1 MPAHVNQRANSTR
14 RYRFISLLL
23 IIATLFSAAYL
34 LAQPEK
40 AKANGSGAN
49 TSDLILEWRGITTSS
64 YSLGVRLQN
73 PVNVRAEWYKNGSLL
88 SCTSPMSNVANHLI
102 SCTLPSSPA
111 SLSTDVYRLKI
122 SSVSGQTGSISG
134 IGHLSPPSRP
144 ASNEFLS
151 DVISFGDFGISSLS
165 NAFNFT
171 SAGFQVTATLPP
183 SVTNL
188 SQAFYNSKASP
199 ALSGWNTSNVTNL
212 SQMFYLA
219 NNFNQDIS
227 SWDTSRVT
235 NMSQM
240 FFGAQAFNQNIG
252 TWNTS
257 SVTDMSSMFFG
268 AFAFN
273 QNIGNWD
280 TSSVT
285 TMSSM
290 FYGAGYF
297 NNGLPAGT
305 PAPRLTW
312 TVNRV
317 TDMSS
322 MFLNASSFN
331 GELSNWDASS
341 ATTMA
346 SMFENATSFNNGQ
359 TTVNA
364 NGSSLEPGTKPL
376 TWTTTSL
383 TNMSRMFYNA
393 KGFNQNI
400 NSLDVSRVTNFSYM
414 FAALDPVQSLT
425 DGLNL
430 IDTNTTSFNNGE
442 SFSDLSPATA
452 PLWPTNSPGS
462 GTGSSAINMSFMFQ
476 GSKFFNQDLSS
487 WDTSN
492 VTTMKQM
499 FENATRFNNGDIK
512 NATTSNALSWN
523 TSRVE
528 DFDGMFNHTA
538 MFNQNLDSWDVSS
551 GTTFRRMF
559 SQNTTQSGAVLF
571 NNGDAL
577 GATSANNMTWFGTTS
592 KPAQVNLLGM
602 FRNNTWFNQN
612 VSAWNTNKAT
622 NMASMFQG
630 ATSFNNGLAAGSG
643 GSLPWDTSAVTNM
656 GGMFSGAS
664 NFNQSIDY
672 WDSSKVVSFVSMF
685 QDATRFN
692 NGSSSI
698 SVSRMVWRTNSGVTS
713 SMQNMFNN
721 ASVFNQD
728 ISGWDTSSVTNMSSM
743 FYLAARF
750 NNGDSSTGAG
760 SKPLALN
767 TAVVTT
773 FNNMFQN
780 ARAFNQNVS
789 SFDVSR
795 ATDVAGMFDSA
806 SGVGKFNNGLSS
818 GQTGILQFTFNNA
831 APNLSLA
838 AMFRNQEGFNQD
850 VSSWETSNIKSM
862 ASMFANAK
870 KFNQDVSSW
879 NISNVTDT
887 SAMFSLASDF
897 NQDISN
903 WNTSKVTNMSFM
915 FNGASRFNQDISKW
929 DTSKVTNF
937 SAVLSGTTAFNFSLA
952 NWSLSSLAS
961 SVTDGQGL
969 TVIFGRASSSDQSG
983 ISQANL
989 NDTLLS
995 WGHQTSRST
1004 LTSGIMDA
1012 INKKAYTDCSSYNS
1026 YLRIRAKFSSF
1037 FRTFVSPLD
1046 AIPTGC
1052 LSQTVSWY
1060 PSSSTITV
1068 PSSPATYTPT
1078 RQPLTTS
1085 SGSVKFVVIAPGTTG
1100 CRVNNTSGQITY
1112 SAAGSCLVR
1121 AYDAAST
1128 TNGDVSTFVD
1138 RTFSLSTPTSIQ
1150 VPATPTIDTITAGQQ
1165 KLIVTF
1171 FPSTTEGQPISG
1183 YQYRVATS
1191 SGGIASATWVNA
1203 TTTLVDAAT
1212 NKYSFE
1218 ISGLTG
1224 GQGYVMQLAS
1234 SNSAGRS
1241 TPTATSN
1248 SVTAG
1253 GGADPPGAPTSLS
1266 VIRGDQ
1272 RADLSWSAPASNGGA
1287 AISDYLVEYNSGSG
1301 WTTFTRSAST
1311 ATTVRVTGLT
1321 NGTSYSFRVSAI
1333 NSAGTSTPS
1342 TTSASVLIATVPG
1355 APTSLTTTA
1364 GNSRVDLA
1372 WSAPASNGGAV
1383 ISDYLVEY
1391 NSGSGWTT
1399 FTRSSSTAT
1408 SVRVTGLTNGT
1419 SYSFRVSAVN
1429 EVGTGT
1435 TSTATSSVL
1444 VATAPGSPTSLS
1456 GTGGVDFVDL
1466 TWSAPS
1472 SNGGSPITDYVVEY
1486 STGGSWTTYVR
1497 TASTAT
1503 SVRVPSLTT
1512 GTNYTFRVSAKNLFG
1527 TSDPVSTFSSVLV
1540 AGAPSSPELA
1550 TTLAGNG
1557 GAEIIFIPPAD
1568 NGSTISGYQYRF
1580 KYATML
1586 APATFNSGNASWS
1599 SIDAATWSSW
1609 TATPTLTNVVSG
1621 IRPAK
1626 RFTFT
1631 GLPSNPSGG
1640 LWLVVQVRAINAVG
1654 TGPASVSG
1662 PYTTDVSFNSDGT
1675 QSGDGFIRF
1684 NYRLTY
1690 DGNSPIIRFEYAL
1703 QPSNQPGV
1711 WTSWQDMGTNVDSS
1725 PYTVTGLTNGVSYAV
1740 RVRAV
1745 NAYGTIEGQTSFS
1758 VASVSATP
1766 NKAMPTGLFSYP
1778 NSTYSSGGTVSPSAN
1793 SNSGDG
1799 AVTYSTTYTSICTV
1813 NSSTGEVTIVSA
1825 GLCLINMNVAEGTN
1839 TRATSFQ
1846 AWARIFKGDQS
1857 SLSWNV
1863 STTSARYL
1871 ETITLATTGGTGT
1884 GAVTYSRSI
1893 GSTCSVV
1900 GNVVTLG
1907 TVGSACVISATKAA
1921 DTNYNAISTSTNLT
1935 LTATKAAQAAVSFTN
1950 SSTMTAGQTMTLAA
1964 AGGSGPS
1971 NRTFTVTSEGTTRC
1985 SITSGVLSAPRSGTC
2000 RVQVVNASS
2009 TNFEAS
2015 TAVTQ
2020 AITVSLASQSISFTS
2035 SIPSNPVAGSSYTP
2049 AATASSS
2056 LTVSFSIASGPC
2068 TITGGVVS
2076 LVGSGDCVISANQSG
2091 NETYEAATAVT
2102 QTIAIGRR
2110 NQSLS
2115 FTTATSAITSKT
2127 FGDPAFLVQATSS
2140 DTEATV
2146 RYSLGSTTTNS
2157 ACSVSTTGLVT
2168 VLAVGTCAIEA
2179 DSLATTA
2186 VAAASTITKTIRI
2199 NSDFAASPFIGSV
2212 STGNLSATIGFFA
2225 PSYLGGT
2232 SVTAYEVKAVNQA
2245 SGSSE
2250 VLTESAC
2257 PTTAVNGLISCR
2269 ITGLSLGSDYKFK
2282 VAAINAAGT
2291 GAFSDLSSSYRIA
2304 SNPSAVQ
2311 ALTVVE
2317 GNGSLL
2323 IRWSDPDTLGG
2334 GTFDEYRIFVKK
2346 SSEAN
2351 YDQNNFFRVRN
2362 ASVKSATVTR
2372 ESPPDGMSFAG
2383 GPSLVN
2389 GTAYDVKVVTVTRAN
2404 SEELEANTAQVNQ
2417 IPHTVPD
2424 APAVATSIVHGSNL
2438 VITWTAPLSDGG
2450 ASITGY
2456 SVTFAGTT
2464 CTLTN
2469 PTDTQCQTSM
2479 PTSPGTY
2486 NFEVRAINNAGPG
2499 SPVTGSIQISGAS
2512 SQSFGSSGD
2521 GAASSKAAPMVKSVV
2536 TSTDGKATRI
2546 TGANLGKVTKV
2557 IIGTRKAKVVSSSAD
2572 LIELKGKAVKPGKHN
2587 LYIYFAD
2594 GTVLK
2599 SEQLV
2604 QVAGTPT
2611 VAPAREITYSISGFI
2626 PGNASLPA
2634 GTRSQIS
2641 NFLRGKT
2648 FKSVECVGSTQ
2659 GPIVRKVDPKLAM
2672 TRAKSVCGIVSEL
2685 GFEVSSV
2692 SYINQLKVGSKFRSV
2707 KLVLNK

>member
-1 MPAHVNQRANSTR
+1 MVYPQFPQVAGRALGYLDSEEVRHLGANTQEQQLPAHANQRANLIR
-14 RYRFISLLL
+14 RYRSISLLL

-40 AKANGSGAN
+40 AKATGSGAN
-49 TSDLILEWRGITTSS
+49 TSDLILEWKGITTSS
-64 YSLGVRLQN
+64 YPLGVYLQN
-73 PVNVRAEWYKNGSLL
+73 PVNVQAEWYKNGSLL
-88 SCTSPMSNVANHLI
+88 SCVSSISNTSNRLV

-111 SLSTDVYRLKI
+111 SLTTDVYRLRI
-122 SSVSGQTGSISG
+122 SAIPGQIGSIAG
-134 IGHLSPPSRP
+134 LGHLDTASRH
-144 ASNEFLS
+144 ASQAFLS
-151 DVISFGDFGISSLS
+151 DVVSFGDLGISSLR

-171 SAGFQVTATLPP
+171 SAGFQITATLPS
-183 SVTNL
+183 SVTSL
-188 SQAFYNSKASP
+188 TQAFYQSSASP
-199 ALSGWNTSNVTNL
+199 ALSGWNTSSVTNM
-212 SQMFYLA
+212 SEMFRLA
-219 NNFNQDIS
+219 SSFNQDIS

-235 NMSQM
+235 EMSFM
-240 FFGAQAFNQNIG
+240 FQGA
-252 TWNTS
+252 S
-257 SVTDMSSMFFG
+257 
-268 AFAFN
+268 AFN

-285 TMSSM
+285 NMSYM
-290 FYGAGYF
+290 FQSALAFNQNIGNWNTSSVTNMSRMFSGATGF
-297 NNGLPAGT
+297 NNGATSGT
-305 PAPRLTW
+305 PSPRLTW
-312 TVNRV
+312 AVNRV

-322 MFLNASSFN
+322 MFVSASGFNAD
-331 GELSNWDASS
+331 LSNWEASS
-341 ATTMA
+341 VTNMER
-346 SMFENATSFNNGQ
+346 MFENARNFNNGQ
-359 TTVNA
+359 TAVSTSA
-364 NGSSLEPGTKPL
+364 SSLSLGTKPL
-376 TWTTTSL
+376 GWSTPSL
-383 TNMSRMFYNA
+383 TNVFRMFA
-393 KGFNQNI
+393 GATGFNQNV

-414 FAALDPVQSLT
+414 FAGADSLSSLT
-425 DGLNL
+425 SGLDL
-430 IDTNTTSFNNGE
+430 IDGTNRTAFNNGE
-442 SFSDLSPATA
+442 DFFDSSPGTA
-452 PLWPTNSPGS
+452 PLWPSNSPGS
-462 GTGSSAINMSFMFQ
+462 ATGSSAINMSYMFQ
-476 GSKFFNQDLSS
+476 GARFFNQEISS

-492 VTTMKQM
+492 VTTMQQM
-499 FENATRFNNGDIK
+499 FESANRFNNGDAK
-512 NATTSNALSWN
+512 FASTSNSLSWA

-528 DFDGMFNHTA
+528 NFAGMFSNTY
-538 MFNQNLDSWDVSS
+538 MFNQNLNSWDVSS
-551 GTTFRRMF
+551 GTTFRMMF
-559 SQNTTQSGAVLF
+559 AVRFNVINSSYF
-571 NNGDAL
+571 NNGDL
-577 GATSANNMTWFGTTS
+577 SGATSANTMTWFGTPS
-592 KPAQVNLLGM
+592 KPAQVDLLGM
-602 FRNNTWFNQN
+602 FSTNSQFNQDI
-612 VSAWNTNKAT
+612 SAWNTSKVTNIATMFLGAT
-622 NMASMFQG
+622 N
-630 ATSFNNGLAAGSG
+630 FNNGMGAGVG

-656 GGMFSGAS
+656 AGMFSGAS
-664 NFNQSIDY
+664 NFNQSINY
-672 WDSSKVVSFVSMF
+672 WDTSKVVSFESMF
-685 QDATRFN
+685 QDAIRFN
-692 NGSSSI
+692 NGSSSS
-698 SVSRMVWRTNSGVTS
+698 SVSRMVWRTNTGVTTT
-713 SMQNMFNN
+713 MLNMFYN
-721 ASVFNQD
+721 ASAFNQD
-728 ISGWDTSSVTNMSSM
+728 ISGWDTSQVINMSNM
-743 FYLAARF
+743 FTLAVKF
-750 NNGDSSTGAG
+750 NNGDLSTAAG
-760 SKPLALN
+760 SKPLTLN
-767 TAVVTT
+767 TANVTN
-773 FNNMFQN
+773 FSNMFQN
-780 ARAFNQNVS
+780 ARAFNQSVS

-795 ATDVAGMFDSA
+795 ATNVTGMFDSA
-806 SGVGKFNNGLSS
+806 SGVGKFNNGFLS
-818 GQTGILQFTFNNA
+818 GQTGNLNFTFNPGA
-831 APNLSLA
+831 LISLE
-838 AMFRNQEGFNQD
+838 AMFRNQSG
-850 VSSWETSNIKSM
+850 
-862 ASMFANAK
+862 
-870 KFNQDVSSW
+870 
-879 NISNVTDT
+879 
-887 SAMFSLASDF
+887 F

-903 WNTSKVTNMSFM
+903 WSTSSVTSLRFM
-915 FNGASRFNQDISKW
+915 FSGASSFNQDISSW
-929 DTSKVTNF
+929 DTAKVSNF
-937 SAVLSGTTAFNFSLA
+937 AEVLVGTTAFNYSLA
-952 NWSLSSLAS
+952 NWSLSSLVS
-961 SVTDGQGL
+961 STSVQNSLDGA
-969 TVIFGRASSSDQSG
+969 FGKTAASG

-995 WGHQTSRST
+995 WGHQST
-1004 LTSGIMDA
+1004 RLNNSSNLIGA
-1012 INKKAYTDCSSYNS
+1012 FGKKTYNNCSSYFS
-1026 YLRIRAKFSSF
+1026 YERMRLKF
-1037 FRTFVSPLD
+1037 TFGYFNTPNDSV
-1046 AIPTGC
+1046 PTGC
-1052 LSQTVSWY
+1052 LTETVSWY
-1060 PSSSTITV
+1060 PSTTTV
-1068 PSSPATYTPT
+1068 TVTRSQAAFTPT
-1078 RQPLTTS
+1078 HQPVTTS
-1085 SGSVKFVVIAPGTTG
+1085 SGTVKFVVIQPNATG
-1100 CRVNNTSGQITY
+1100 CRVNNTSGQIRY
-1112 SAAGSCLVR
+1112 SAAGNCVIR

-1128 TNGDVSTFVD
+1128 TNGDSSTFVT
-1138 RTFSLSTPTSIQ
+1138 RTFSLPAPASLSA
-1150 VPATPTIDTITAGQQ
+1150 PATPTLDTITAGQL

-1171 FPSTTEGQPISG
+1171 FPSEGQPVSA
-1183 YQYRVATS
+1183 YEYRVATS
-1191 SGGIASATWVNA
+1191 AGAISSASWVTANA
-1203 TTTLVDAAT
+1203 SLLDAGT

-1218 ISGLTG
+1218 ITGLTG
-1224 GQGYVMQLAS
+1224 GQGYVVELAA
-1234 SNSAGRS
+1234 SNTVGRS
-1241 TPTATSN
+1241 SPTATSS

-1287 AISDYLVEYNSGSG
+1287 AISDYLVEYNSGSS

-1342 TTSASVLIATVPG
+1342 TASASVLIATVPG

-1372 WSAPASNGGAV
+1372 WSAPASNGGAAV
-1383 ISDYLVEY
+1383 SDYLVEF

-1399 FTRSSSTAT
+1399 FVRSASTAT

-1456 GTGGVDFVDL
+1456 STGGVDFVNL
-1466 TWSAPS
+1466 TWSAPA

-1486 STGGSWTTYVR
+1486 STGSSWTTYVR

-1527 TSDPVSTFSSVLV
+1527 TSDPVATSSSVLV
-1540 AGAPSSPELA
+1540 AGSPASPELT

-1557 GAEIIFIPPAD
+1557 GAEIVFVPPAD
-1568 NGSTISGYQYRF
+1568 NGSTITGYEYRF
-1580 KYATML
+1580 KHATKL
-1586 APATFNSGNASWS
+1586 APATFNNANASWS
-1599 SIDAATWSSW
+1599 SIEAATWSSW
-1609 TATPTLTNVVSG
+1609 TTTPTLTNVISG

-1631 GLPSNPSGG
+1631 GLPSNPPGG
-1640 LWLVVQVRAINAVG
+1640 LWLVVQVRAINVVG
-1654 TGPASVSG
+1654 TGPASESA
-1662 PYTTDVSFNSDGT
+1662 PYTTDVSFKSDGT
-1675 QSGDGFIRF
+1675 EFGDGFIQF
-1684 NYRLTY
+1684 NYRSTY

-1703 QPSNQPGV
+1703 QPSNQPGF
-1711 WTSWQDMGTNVDSS
+1711 WTNWQDMGTNVDTSA
-1725 PYTVTGLTNGVSYAV
+1725 YRVNGLINGVTYGI

-1745 NAYGTIEGQTSFS
+1745 NAYGTIEGQSSFS
-1758 VASVSATP
+1758 VAPVSATP
-1766 NKAMPTGLFSYP
+1766 NKAMPTASFTYP
-1778 NSTYSSGGTVSPSAN
+1778 NSNYSAGGKVLPSAN

-1813 NSSTGEVTIVSA
+1813 DSSTGEVTIVSA
-1825 GLCLINMNVAEGTN
+1825 GMCLISMNLAEGTN
-1839 TRATSFQ
+1839 TRATSFL
-1846 AWARIFKGDQS
+1846 AWAIILKGNQS
-1857 SLSWNV
+1857 TLSWNV
-1863 STTSARYL
+1863 STTSAGYL
-1871 ETITLATTGGTGT
+1871 ETITLATTGGTGA

-1971 NRTFTVTSEGTTRC
+1971 SRTFTVTSEGTTRC

-2000 RVQVVNASS
+2000 RVQVVNAAS

-2049 AATASSS
+2049 TATASSS

-2091 NETYEAATAVT
+2091 NETYDAATAVT

-2115 FTTATSAITSKT
+2115 FTTATNAITAKT
-2127 FGDPAFLVQATSS
+2127 FGDPAFLVQANSS

-2146 RYSLGSTTTNS
+2146 RYSLGATTTNS
-2157 ACSVSTTGLVT
+2157 ACTVTTTGLVT
-2168 VLAVGTCAIEA
+2168 VLAVGTCAVEA
-2179 DSLATTA
+2179 DSLATST

-2199 NSDFAASPFIGSV
+2199 DSDFAASPFIGSV

-2232 SVTAYEVKAVNQA
+2232 SITAYEVKAVNQA
-2245 SGSSE
+2245 VGSSE

-2334 GTFDEYRIFVKK
+2334 GTFEEYRIFVKK

-2389 GTAYDVKVVTVTRAN
+2389 GTAYDVKVVTVTIAN
-2404 SEELEANTAQVNQ
+2404 TSELEANTAQVNQ
-2417 IPHTVPD
+2417 TPHTVPD

-2469 PTDTQCQTSM
+2469 PTDTQCLTSM

-2486 NFEVRAINNAGPG
+2486 NYEVRAINNAGPG
-2499 SPVTGSIQISGAS
+2499 SPVSGSIQISGGS
-2512 SQSFGSSGD
+2512 SQSFGSTGGGTATSN
-2521 GAASSKAAPMVKSVV
+2521 AAPMVKSVV

-2557 IIGTRKAKVVSSSAD
+2557 VIGTRTVKVISSSAD

-2587 LYIYFAD
+2587 LYIYFSD

-2604 QVAGTPT
+2604 QVAGGTS
-2611 VAPAREITYSISGFI
+2611 VAPVKEITTSISGFI

-2634 GTRSQIS
+2634 GTRRQIS
-2641 NFLRGKT
+2641 AFLGGKT

-2659 GPIVRKVDPKLAM
+2659 GPMVRKVDPKLAM
-2672 TRAKSVCGIVSEL
+2672 TRAKSVCEVVRAL
-2685 GFEVSSV
+2685 GFEVSNV
-2692 SYINQLKVGSKFRSV
+2692 SYVNQLKVGSKYRSV

>member
-1 MPAHVNQRANSTR
+1 MVYPQFPQVAGRALGYLDSEEVRHLGANTQEQQLPAHANQRANLIR
-14 RYRFISLLL
+14 RYRSISLLL

-40 AKANGSGAN
+40 AKATGSGAN
-49 TSDLILEWRGITTSS
+49 TSDLILEWKGITTSS
-64 YSLGVRLQN
+64 YTLGVHLQN
-73 PVNVRAEWYKNGSLL
+73 PLNVQAEWYKNGSLL
-88 SCTSPMSNVANHLI
+88 SCVSSISNTSNRLV

-111 SLSTDVYRLKI
+111 SISTDVYRLKI
-122 SSVSGQTGSISG
+122 SSIPGQTGSIVG
-134 IGHLSPPSRP
+134 LGHLSTGSRH
-144 ASNEFLS
+144 ASNAFLS
-151 DVISFGDFGISSLS
+151 DVISFGDFGISSLR

-183 SVTNL
+183 SVTSL
-188 SQAFYNSKASP
+188 TEAFYQSSASP
-199 ALSGWNTSNVTNL
+199 ALSGWNTSSVTDM
-212 SQMFYLA
+212 SHMFRLA
-219 NNFNQDIS
+219 SNFNQDIG

-235 NMSQM
+235 DMSFM
-240 FFGAQAFNQNIG
+240 FQGAGVFNQNIG
-252 TWNTS
+252 NWNTS
-257 SVTDMSSMFFG
+257 SVTNMSYMFQS
-268 AFAFN
+268 ALVFN

-280 TSSVT
+280 TSQVT
-285 TMSSM
+285 NMNQM
-290 FYGAGYF
+290 FIGASGF
-297 NNGLPAGT
+297 NNGSSAGT
-305 PAPRLTW
+305 PSPRLTW

-317 TDMSS
+317 TNMSS
-322 MFLNASSFN
+322 MFTNASSFN
-331 GELSNWDASS
+331 ADLSNWDASS
-341 ATTMA
+341 VTTMER
-346 SMFENATSFNNGQ
+346 MFENARNFNNGQ
-359 TTVNA
+359 TAVNVMA
-364 NGSSLEPGTKPL
+364 SSLNSGTKPL
-376 TWTTTSL
+376 GWSTPSL
-383 TNMSRMFYNA
+383 TNVFRMFANA
-393 KGFNQNI
+393 SGFNQNI

-414 FAALDPVQSLT
+414 FAGEDISSTPT

-430 IDTNTTSFNNGE
+430 LDGSNRSSFNNGDN
-442 SFSDLSPATA
+442 FVSDSAPGTV

-462 GTGSSAINMSFMFQ
+462 ATGASAINMSFMFQ
-476 GSKFFNQDLSS
+476 GAKFFNQEVSA

-492 VTTMKQM
+492 VTTMQQM
-499 FENATRFNNGDIK
+499 FESANRFNNGDAK
-512 NATTSNALSWN
+512 FATTSNSLSWT

-528 DFDGMFNHTA
+528 NFAGMFNNTY
-538 MFNQNLDSWDVSS
+538 MFNQNLNTWDVSS
-551 GTTFRRMF
+551 GTTFRLMF
-559 SQNTTQSGAVLF
+559 SVRFNVLNSVYF
-571 NNGDAL
+571 NNGDTQ
-577 GATSANNMTWFGTTS
+577 GATSANTMTWFGTPS
-592 KPAQVNLLGM
+592 LPAQVDLLGL
-602 FRNNTWFNQN
+602 FRNNTWFNQD
-612 VSAWNTNKAT
+612 VSAWNTSKAT
-622 NMASMFQG
+622 TMTSVFQG

-643 GSLPWDTSAVTNM
+643 GSLSWDTSAATNM

-672 WDSSKVVSFVSMF
+672 WDTSQVLSFVSMF

-698 SVSRMVWRTNSGVTS
+698 SVSRMVWRTTSGVTTN
-713 SMQNMFNN
+713 MQSMFNN

-728 ISGWDTSSVTNMSSM
+728 ISGWDTSKVTNMNSM
-743 FYLAARF
+743 FMLAVKF
-750 NNGDSSTGAG
+750 NNGDLSTGAG
-760 SKPLALN
+760 SKPLGLN
-767 TAVVTT
+767 TSNVTN
-773 FNNMFQN
+773 FSNMFLN
-780 ARAFNQNVS
+780 ARAFNQSVA
-789 SFDVSR
+789 SFDVSK
-795 ATDVAGMFDSA
+795 ATDVSGMFDSA
-806 SGVGKFNNGLSS
+806 SGLGKFNNGLSS
-818 GQTGILQFTFNNA
+818 GQTGNLNFTFN
-831 APNLSLA
+831 PSSLLSFA
-838 AMFRNQEGFNQD
+838 SMFRNQTGFNQ
-850 VSSWETSNIKSM
+850 
-862 ASMFANAK
+862 
-870 KFNQDVSSW
+870 
-879 NISNVTDT
+879 NISNWSTSSVT
-887 SAMFSLASDF
+887 SMRSMFSGASSF

-903 WNTSKVTNMSFM
+903 
-915 FNGASRFNQDISKW
+915 W

-937 SAVLSGTTAFNFSLA
+937 YDVLTGTTAFNYSLA

-961 SVTDGQGL
+961 STTPQNSLDEA
-969 TVIFGRASSSDQSG
+969 FGKTAASG

-995 WGHQTSRST
+995 WGHQST
-1004 LTSGIMDA
+1004 RLNNSSNLIGA
-1012 INKKAYTDCSSYNS
+1012 FGKKTYNNCSSYFS
-1026 YLRIRAKFSSF
+1026 YERMRLKF
-1037 FRTFVSPLD
+1037 TFGYFNTPNDSV
-1046 AIPTGC
+1046 PTGC
-1052 LSQTVSWY
+1052 LTETVSWY
-1060 PSSSTITV
+1060 PSTTTV
-1068 PSSPATYTPT
+1068 TVTRSQAAFTPT
-1078 RQPLTTS
+1078 HQPVTTS
-1085 SGSVKFVVIAPGTTG
+1085 SGTVKFVVIQPNATG
-1100 CRVNNTSGQITY
+1100 CRVNNTSGQIRY
-1112 SAAGSCLVR
+1112 SAAGNCVIR

-1128 TNGDVSTFVD
+1128 TNGDSSTFVT
-1138 RTFSLSTPTSIQ
+1138 RTFSLPAPASLSA
-1150 VPATPTIDTITAGQQ
+1150 PATPTLDTITAGQS

-1171 FPSTTEGQPISG
+1171 FPSEGQPVSA
-1183 YQYRVATS
+1183 YEYRVATS
-1191 SGGIASATWVNA
+1191 AGAISSAAWVTANAS
-1203 TTTLVDAAT
+1203 LLDAGT

-1218 ISGLTG
+1218 ITGLTG
-1224 GQGYVMQLAS
+1224 GQGYVVELAA
-1234 SNSAGRS
+1234 SNTVGRS
-1241 TPTATSN
+1241 SPTATSS

-1287 AISDYLVEYNSGSG
+1287 AISDYLVEYNSGSS

-1311 ATTVRVTGLT
+1311 ATTVRVTGLI

-1342 TTSASVLIATVPG
+1342 TASALVLIATVPG
-1355 APTSLTTTA
+1355 APTSLTTTS

-1372 WSAPASNGGAV
+1372 WSAPASNGGAA

-1399 FTRSSSTAT
+1399 FVRSASTAT

-1466 TWSAPS
+1466 TWSAPA

-1486 STGGSWTTYVR
+1486 STGSSWTTYVR

-1527 TSDPVSTFSSVLV
+1527 TSDPVATSSSVLV
-1540 AGAPSSPELA
+1540 AGSPASPELT

-1557 GAEIIFIPPAD
+1557 GAEIVFVPPAD
-1568 NGSTISGYQYRF
+1568 NGSTITGYEYRF
-1580 KYATML
+1580 KHATKL
-1586 APATFNSGNASWS
+1586 APATFNNANASWS
-1599 SIDAATWSSW
+1599 SIEAATWSSW
-1609 TATPTLTNVVSG
+1609 TTTPTLTNVISG

-1631 GLPSNPSGG
+1631 GLPNNPLGG
-1640 LWLVVQVRAINAVG
+1640 LWLVVEVRAINAVG
-1654 TGPASVSG
+1654 TGPASVSA
-1662 PYTTDVSFNSDGT
+1662 PYTTDVSVKSDGT
-1675 QSGDGFIRF
+1675 EFGDGFIQF
-1684 NYRLTY
+1684 NYRSTY
-1690 DGNSPIIRFEYAL
+1690 DGNSPIIRFEYSL
-1703 QPSNQPGV
+1703 QPSNQPGF
-1711 WTSWQDMGTNVDSS
+1711 WTTWQDMGTNVDTSA
-1725 PYTVTGLTNGVSYAV
+1725 YRVTGLTNGVSYGI

-1758 VASVSATP
+1758 VTSVSATP
-1766 NKAMPTGLFSYP
+1766 NKAMPTGSFSYP
-1778 NSTYSSGGTVSPSAN
+1778 NSTYSVGGKVLPSAN

-1813 NSSTGEVTIVSA
+1813 DSSTGEVTIVSA
-1825 GLCLINMNVAEGTN
+1825 GMCLISMNLAEGTN
-1839 TRATSFQ
+1839 TRATSFL
-1846 AWARIFKGDQS
+1846 AWAIILKGNQS
-1857 SLSWNV
+1857 TLSWNV
-1863 STTSARYL
+1863 STTSAGYL

-1971 NRTFTVTSEGTTRC
+1971 SRTFTVTSEGTTRC

-2000 RVQVVNASS
+2000 RVQVVNAAS

-2049 AATASSS
+2049 TATASSS

-2091 NETYEAATAVT
+2091 NETYDAATAVT

-2115 FTTATSAITSKT
+2115 FTTATNAIAAKT

-2146 RYSLGSTTTNS
+2146 RYSLGATTTNS
-2157 ACSVSTTGLVT
+2157 ACTVTTTGLVT
-2168 VLAVGTCAIEA
+2168 VLAVGTCAVEA
-2179 DSLATTA
+2179 DSLATST

-2199 NSDFAASPFIGSV
+2199 DSDFAASPFIGSV

-2232 SVTAYEVKAVNQA
+2232 SITAYEVKAVNQ
-2245 SGSSE
+2245 SVGSSE

-2334 GTFDEYRIFVKK
+2334 GTFEEYRIFVKK

-2389 GTAYDVKVVTVTRAN
+2389 GTAYDVKVVTVTIAN
-2404 SEELEANTAQVNQ
+2404 TSELEANTAQVNQ
-2417 IPHTVPD
+2417 TPHTVPD

-2469 PTDTQCQTSM
+2469 PTDTQCLTSM

-2486 NFEVRAINNAGPG
+2486 NYEVRAINNAGPG
-2499 SPVTGSIQISGAS
+2499 SPVSGSIQISGGS
-2512 SQSFGSSGD
+2512 SQSFGSSG
-2521 GAASSKAAPMVKSVV
+2521 GGTATSNAAPMVKSVV

-2557 IIGTRKAKVVSSSAD
+2557 VIGTRTVKVISSSAD

-2604 QVAGTPT
+2604 QVAGGTS
-2611 VAPAREITYSISGFI
+2611 VAPVKEISHSISGFI
-2626 PGNASLPA
+2626 PGNSSLPA
-2634 GTRSQIS
+2634 GTRRQIS
-2641 NFLRGKT
+2641 AFLGGKT

-2659 GPIVRKVDPKLAM
+2659 GPMVRKVDPKLAM
-2672 TRAKSVCGIVSEL
+2672 TRAKSVCEVVRAL
-2685 GFEVSSV
+2685 GFEVSNV
-2692 SYINQLKVGSKFRSV
+2692 SYVNQLKVGSKYRSV